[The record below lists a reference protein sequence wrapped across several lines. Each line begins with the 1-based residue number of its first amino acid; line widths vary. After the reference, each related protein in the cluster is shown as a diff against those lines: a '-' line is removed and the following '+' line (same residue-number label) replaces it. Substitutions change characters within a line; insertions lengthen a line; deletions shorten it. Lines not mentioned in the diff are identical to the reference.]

1 MAKRMPGIVVGARAR
16 KKAGLNYKINEG
28 WDQAAQQHVKGKA
41 SKMGTGMTKVSRE
54 YKTSVKPMKAKK
66 FKERSPIKK
75 KAVVASPGSGLKQGI
90 KDRLVAESEM
100 GITRGAKAWGGRRF
114 NKHTDPVK
122 R

>member
-41 SKMGTGMTKVSRE
+41 SKMGVEPPDT
-54 YKTSVKPMKAKK
+54 TSSLKK
-66 FKERSPIKK
+66 
-75 KAVVASPGSGLKQGI
+75 GI
-90 KDRLVAESEM
+90 KARLKAESEM

-114 NKHTDPVK
+114 NKQTDPVK